1 MPMFEDSIF
10 NPARAVQRV
19 GDWFEMR
26 KAYRLANLLSLRKR
40 EGLPGPVD
48 QDGSP
53 LETRLDDSG
62 NAAYYNSAGEKVS
75 RVMFSGAGRDGKL
88 GSFAVGQRKGAR
100 LEDATQNWAAGHSA
114 FEILDVAEDGRKLED
129 ELRDLDRDAG
139 AVEAAGRVSHG
150 AEGEQAPDLVLDGV
164 GDEEVDQRLQEYLKR
179 GPR

>member
-48 QDGSP
+48 ADGSP

-62 NAAYYNSAGEKVS
+62 NARYYRLDGAEVS
-75 RVMFSGAGRDGKL
+75 RVLFAGAGRDGKP
-88 GSFAVGQRKGAR
+88 GAFAIGTRKGAP
-100 LEDATQNWAAGHSA
+100 LEDATRNWAEGHSA

-150 AEGEQAPDLVLDGV
+150 AEGEQAPDLVLDGTT
-164 GDEEVDQRLQEYLKR
+164 DEEVDARLQEYLKR